1 MEKLSMV
8 RKMTHTPRNPTNL
21 PDGQNPPSP
30 QTRVIVV
37 PLIQNDRDQYL
48 ICKKPKALGVFP
60 GQWGLPGGGI
70 EANETMDAALRREIR
85 EEVGLEVF
93 DIEPLF
99 FTDGLYP
106 KYYAD
111 GSQRPIYMIFL
122 IFSCRAAIS
131 EVKLNPEFEENAWV
145 DRLALR
151 NYDLNSAT
159 LETFQQVGALHDR
172 NTD

>member
-1 MEKLSMV
+1 M
-8 RKMTHTPRNPTNL
+8 HTPQNPADL
-21 PDGQNPPSP
+21 PDSQNPPPP

-37 PLIQNDRDQYL
+37 PLIQNDREQYL
-48 ICKKPKALGVFP
+48 ICKKPEALGVFP

-70 EANETMDAALRREIR
+70 EADETMEAALRREIR

-111 GSQRPIYMIFL
+111 GSQGPVYMIFL
-122 IFSCRAAIS
+122 VFSCRAAHG
-131 EVKLNPEFEENAWV
+131 EVKLNQEFEAYAWV
-145 DRLALR
+145 DRLALKD
-151 NYDLNSAT
+151 YELNSAT
-159 LETFQQVGALHDR
+159 LETFRRVGALHDAS
-172 NTD
+172 TD

>member
-1 MEKLSMV
+1 
-8 RKMTHTPRNPTNL
+8 
-21 PDGQNPPSP
+21 
-30 QTRVIVV
+30 VIVV

-70 EANETMDAALRREIR
+70 EADETMEAALRREIR

-93 DIEPLF
+93 DIKPLF

-111 GSQRPIYMIFL
+111 GSQRPVYMIFL
-122 IFSCRAAIS
+122 VFSCRTAND
-131 EVKLNPEFEENAWV
+131 EVKLNMEFEAYAWV
-145 DRLALR
+145 DRLALKD
-151 NYDLNSAT
+151 YDLNSAT
-159 LETFQQVGALHDR
+159 LEPFRRVGMLHDG
-172 NTD
+172 NAD